1 MPRDQGKFWNIGSKP
16 LEFLKNSKNKV
27 CHSRILQGVDCREI
41 ER

>member
-1 MPRDQGKFWNIGSKP
+1 MRRKLQQG
-16 LEFLKNSKNKV
+16 LKNSKNKV